1 MFRFL
6 LTCLCGLLCL
16 QSIHSAAQKI
26 RKEDYLYI
34 DKLVQDYGPLKG
46 SSMQYIVDSITR
58 DCKTELQATRAF
70 YRFLF
75 LYVSFDL
82 KRQYQPGKFP
92 DNASS
97 ALMERKVGSAG
108 FSAMFK
114 AMCDLKKIECR
125 VVRGVLRYR
134 VKDIGRFDPE
144 SIHYWNIVTINHTQF
159 FIDPALGQGYFEER
173 KFIREYTDAWWL
185 TNRKLFSCT
194 HFPDDKAMQLLEV
207 PVTKTEFVQA
217 PLAAAGAIVAGLV
230 PTKTI
235 KGTIRGS
242 EDSVTK
248 MKFTIAGHL
257 DILNVQ
263 ASFDGAPPVP
273 VPFDLDQ
280 FGIYLFVPNG
290 PAGKHTA
297 TIFIKNKL
305 AFVFR
310 TDIRKGLKKHAAGLK
325 R

>member
-1 MFRFL
+1 MFRL
-6 LTCLCGLLCL
+6 LLVCLFWLYSVHCT
-16 QSIHSAAQKI
+16 AQKI
-26 RKEDYLYI
+26 RKEDYLHI
-34 DKLVQDYGPLKG
+34 DKLVQDYGPMKG

-70 YRFLF
+70 YRFQF
-75 LYVSFDL
+75 LYLSFDL
-82 KRQYQPGKFP
+82 KRQQHPGKYQ

-97 ALMERKVGSAG
+97 ALMERRAGSAG
-108 FSAMFK
+108 CAQMFK
-114 AMCDLKKIECR
+114 AMCDLKKIECI
-125 VVRGVLRYR
+125 VVKGVLRYR
-134 VKDIGRFDPE
+134 CRDIGTFDPDA
-144 SIHYWNIVTINHTQF
+144 IHFWNIVTINNTQYL
-159 FIDPALGQGYFEER
+159 IDPSLACGYFEER
-173 KFIREYTDAWWL
+173 KFIREYSDAWWL
-185 TNRKLFSCT
+185 TNRKLFACT
-194 HFPDDKAMQLLEV
+194 HFPDDKKMQLLEV
-207 PVTKTEFVQA
+207 PFTKTEYAQT
-217 PLAAAGAIVAGLV
+217 PLIGAAAIVAGLV

-235 KGTIRGS
+235 KGTMRGS

-290 PAGKHTA
+290 PHGKHTLK
-297 TIFIKNKL
+297 ILIKDKL
-305 AFVFR
+305 AFIFR
-310 TDIRKGLKKHAAGLK
+310 TDIRKGLKKPAARLK

>member
-1 MFRFL
+1 MFRIL
-6 LTCLCGLLCL
+6 LTSLFCLYSL
-16 QSIHSAAQKI
+16 QGFTQKI
-26 RKEDYLYI
+26 RKEDYLFI
-34 DKLVQDYGPLKG
+34 DKLVQDYGPMKG

-70 YRFLF
+70 YRFMF
-75 LYVSFDL
+75 LYMSFDL
-82 KRQYQPGKFP
+82 KRQHHPGKYP

-97 ALMERKVGSAG
+97 ALMERKAGSAG
-108 FSAMFK
+108 LAAMFK

-125 VVRGVLRYR
+125 IVRGVLRYR
-134 VKDIGRFDPE
+134 VKDIGSFDPE
-144 SIHYWNIVTINHTQF
+144 AIHYWNIVSINNTQYL
-159 FIDPALGQGYFEER
+159 IDPSLACGYFEER
-173 KFIREYTDAWWL
+173 KFIREYSDAWWL
-185 TNRKLFSCT
+185 TNRKLFACT
-194 HFPDDKAMQLLEV
+194 HFPDDKKMQLLEL
-207 PVTKTEFVQA
+207 PLSKTEYTQA
-217 PLAAAGAIVAGLV
+217 PLAGAAAIVAGLV
-230 PTKTI
+230 PTQTV

-242 EDSVTK
+242 ADSITK

-263 ASFDGAPPVP
+263 ASFDGAPPIP
-273 VPFDLDQ
+273 VVFDLDQ

-297 TIFIKNKL
+297 RIFIKDKP

-310 TDIRKGLKKHAAGLK
+310 TDIRKGLKKKESGLK